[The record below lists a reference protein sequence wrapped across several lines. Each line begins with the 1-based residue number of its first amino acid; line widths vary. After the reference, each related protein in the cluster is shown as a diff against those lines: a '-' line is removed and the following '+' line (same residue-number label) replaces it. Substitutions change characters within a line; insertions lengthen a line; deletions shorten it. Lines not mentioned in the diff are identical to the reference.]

1 MELKQIIVGSLGTNC
16 YLMMNSDTKET
27 ILVDPGGSPSRIQQ
41 TVADMGGNVIAILLT
56 HGHFDHILAI
66 PELLDMYEE
75 IKLYAYEE
83 EADLLVSPAK
93 NCTSMI
99 GHSCIVEPDVYVK
112 DGEKLNLAGI
122 QMEVIGTPGH
132 TKGSCCYYLP
142 EKKILFSG
150 DTMFAESVGRTDLP
164 TGNMGQLV
172 RSIRKLLAMLPDET
186 IVYPGHEHST
196 SIEHEKRYNPF
207 A

>member
-1 MELKQIIVGSLGTNC
+1 MELKQMMVGSLGTNC
-16 YLMMNSDTKET
+16 YLMMNSDTKEAVV
-27 ILVDPGGSPSRIQQ
+27 VDPGGSPQKIQQ
-41 TVADMGGNVIAILLT
+41 AIAALGGSLTSILLT

-66 PELLDMYEE
+66 PELLD
-75 IKLYAYEE
+75 AYEDVKVYALDQE
-83 EADLLVSPAK
+83 EDLLVSPSK

-99 GHSCIVEPDVYVK
+99 GRSCIVEPDVLVR
-112 DGEKLNLAGI
+112 DGQKLELAGI
-122 QMEVIGTPGH
+122 SIEVIATPGH

-142 EKKILFSG
+142 KENLLFSG

-164 TGNMGQLV
+164 TGSMGELV
-172 RSIRKLLAMLPDET
+172 RSIRKLIEMLPGET
-186 IVYPGHEHST
+186 IVYPGHAHST

>member
-1 MELKQIIVGSLGTNC
+1 MELKQLIVGPVATNC
-16 YLMMNSDTKET
+16 YIMMNPDTKET
-27 ILVDPGGSPSRIQQ
+27 ILVDPGDAPVKIKQKLDEMGSK
-41 TVADMGGNVIAILLT
+41 VIAILLT

-66 PELLDMYEE
+66 PALLDAYEDA
-75 IKLYAYEE
+75 KLYACEA
-83 EADLLVSPAK
+83 EADLLTSPAK
-93 NCTSMI
+93 NCTSMV
-99 GHSCIVEPDVYVK
+99 GRSCIVEPDIYVK
-112 DGEKLNLAGI
+112 DGEKLELAGI
-122 QMEVIGTPGH
+122 HMEVIATPGH

-142 EKKILFSG
+142 EEKILFSG

-164 TGNMGQLV
+164 TGNMGELV
-172 RSIRKLLAMLPDET
+172 RSIRKLIEMLPGDT

>member
-1 MELKQIIVGSLGTNC
+1 MELKQLIVGSLGTNC
-16 YLMMNSDTKET
+16 YLMLNSDTKE
-27 ILVDPGGSPSRIQQ
+27 IIAVDPGGSPMKIQQ
-41 TVADMGGNVIAILLT
+41 TIEEMDGKLKTILLT

-66 PELLDMYEE
+66 PELLD
-75 IKLYAYEE
+75 AYEDVKVYACAAE
-83 EADLLVSPAK
+83 EDLLASPAK

-99 GHSCIVEPDVYVK
+99 GRSCIIEPDVVVR
-112 DGEKLNLAGI
+112 DGDKLDLAGI
-122 QMEVIGTPGH
+122 QIEVIATPGH

-142 EKKILFSG
+142 EEKILLSG

-164 TGNMGQLV
+164 TGNMGELV
-172 RSIRKLLAMLPDET
+172 RSIRRLIEMLPGET
-186 IVYPGHEHST
+186 IVYPGHAHST

>member
-1 MELKQIIVGSLGTNC
+1 MELKQIRVGSLGTNC
-16 YLMMNSDTKET
+16 YIMMNPDTKET
-27 ILVDPGGSPSRIQQ
+27 LVVDPGGSPVKIQQ
-41 TVADMGGNVIAILLT
+41 TIETMGGKLTAILLT
-56 HGHFDHILAI
+56 HGHFDHILGI
-66 PELLDMYEE
+66 PELLDRYEDV
-75 IKLYAYEE
+75 KLYAYEAE
-83 EADLLVSPAK
+83 EDLLTSPAK

-99 GHSCIVEPDVYVK
+99 GRSCIVEPDVYVK

-122 QMEVIGTPGH
+122 SMEVIATPGH

-142 EKKILFSG
+142 EEKILFSG

-164 TGNMGQLV
+164 TGNMGELV
-172 RSIRKLLAMLPDET
+172 RSIRKLLEMLPGET

>member
-16 YLMMNSDTKET
+16 YIMMNPDTKET
-27 ILVDPGGSPSRIQQ
+27 ILVDPGGSPSKIQQ
-41 TVADMGGNVIAILLT
+41 TVESMGGKVIAILLT

-66 PELLDMYEE
+66 PALLDMYEDA
-75 IKLYAYEE
+75 KLYACEA
-83 EADLLVSPAK
+83 EADLLTNPSK

-99 GHSCIVEPDVYVK
+99 GRSCIVEPDIYVK
-112 DGEKLNLAGI
+112 DGEQLELAGI
-122 QMEVIGTPGH
+122 HMEVIATPGH

-142 EKKILFSG
+142 EEKILFSG

-164 TGNMGQLV
+164 TGNMGELV
-172 RSIRKLLAMLPDET
+172 RSIRKLIEMLPGET